1 MELKTSSDLEDPV
14 ETELENTDEG
24 NLNPETRLHG
34 GTSSQTEP
42 EPEPEAE
49 IVDALFNVSS
59 DTDFRDEQSN
69 DSQESLEAR
78 LRNLRK
84 LGLAGS
90 GSLGYASSQVASVPL
105 AVTFS
110 DHSSELTESSQEKL
124 GKISSGTYAVTTAS
138 LSVGYVLWLIRG
150 GSLLASFTSALPA
163 WTSMD
168 PLSIVA
174 VTEKDEEDSKDNESL
189 LEMVNNQPNA

>member
-1 MELKTSSDLEDPV
+1 
-14 ETELENTDEG
+14 
-24 NLNPETRLHG
+24 
-34 GTSSQTEP
+34 
-42 EPEPEAE
+42 
-49 IVDALFNVSS
+49 
-59 DTDFRDEQSN
+59 
-69 DSQESLEAR
+69 
-78 LRNLRK
+78 
-84 LGLAGS
+84 
-90 GSLGYASSQVASVPL
+90 VPL